1 MNGSIVFTSWR
12 QCALLCGHIG
22 ASWRIRLSLCFLRP
36 TQVHNPNGKSIGPA
50 IFAQLMAEC
59 HWVHWRHLPNT
70 IEAVHT
76 GASWQMR
83 LNLCFTRSTPSPQPK
98 RQIDRFSRF
107 CTAHGR
113 TSLYCTMSTL
123 FSQNCPQSW
132 GDLDPHLI
140 HDCLG
145 ESMPT
150 IQTASRWVQP
160 FSHT

>member
-1 MNGSIVFTSWR
+1 MCPPVW
-12 QCALLCGHIG
+12 A
-22 ASWRIRLSLCFLRP
+22 
-36 TQVHNPNGKSIGPA
+36 
-50 IFAQLMAEC
+50 
-59 HWVHWRHLPNT
+59 HWRLLANTIKLVLPSAHPSPQPKRQINRSSHFCTAHSRVSLGTLAPPAKPNT
-70 IEAVHT
+70 IETVHT

-107 CTAHGR
+107 GTAHGR